1 MGHPIKNPHIPI
13 RKSLNCAVWLPPRE
27 DSRSEL
33 RALTLRRRIR
43 VIRQNNPMNVAIR
56 ICSLPVRNFAGRD
69 SESSF
74 SAFSVSASSFPV
86 QNRGLHPLCGNRR
99 RGRSVKKKVFVS
111 VIRGFWPDLGLPG
124 FPLGLQNKV
133 GA

>member
-1 MGHPIKNPHIPI
+1 MGHPIKNPTHPDT
-13 RKSLNCAVWLPPRE
+13 KSLNCAVVAATEEE

-74 SAFSVSASSFPV
+74 SAFSVS
-86 QNRGLHPLCGNRR
+86 
-99 RGRSVKKKVFVS
+99 
-111 VIRGFWPDLGLPG
+111 
-124 FPLGLQNKV
+124 
-133 GA
+133 